1 MSLNENSE
9 ARKER
14 ISEEERLMIEEFL
27 KRKGVTKLPP
37 AGLTGNE
44 ADRSTNELIA
54 RKRREFRANQRAK
67 QKAK

>member
-1 MSLNENSE
+1 MTLNANPES
-9 ARKER
+9 RKER
-14 ISEEERLMIEEFL
+14 ISEEERSMIDEFL

-37 AGLTGNE
+37 AGLPGNE

-54 RKRREFRANQRAK
+54 RKRREFRAK